1 MLPAMADHPDSAPVS
16 VSVKAP
22 VNVNGAC
29 ATPDPGADT
38 LGQTRAVEVVSV
50 AGARAGVQMDRVA
63 VESPVEIRVRPA
75 GSGPDGE
82 RSVSITM
89 RTPGAGGDPREDAEL
104 AAGFLFTEGL
114 IRDRAHIAAIH
125 HPRPSVVVVELAAG
139 VTIELRSMER
149 NFYATSACG
158 VCGKGS
164 LEAIRTIPAVAI
176 REGGPPVP
184 AALVCT
190 LPDRLRAAQSAFDE
204 TGGIH
209 AAGLFAADGTL
220 LAAREDVGRHNA
232 VDKLI
237 GARLLAGALPA
248 HGQLLVVSGRASF
261 ELVQKARMAAV
272 PIFAAVGA
280 PSSLAVELATE
291 CGMTLLGFV
300 REGRCNLYAAP
311 GRIAL
316 AANPVPE
323 EGKGWQPEATA
334 ATPRRRLRTIVE
346 T

>member
-1 MLPAMADHPDSAPVS
+1 MLPAMAEHPDSAPVS
-16 VSVKAP
+16 VP
-22 VNVNGAC
+22 INVNSAC
-29 ATPDPGADT
+29 AAPAPGTEA
-38 LGQTRAVEVVSV
+38 LGQTRTVEVVSV
-50 AGARAGVQMDRVA
+50 AGPRAGARADRVA

-114 IRDRAHIAAIH
+114 VRDRAHIAAIH

-139 VTIELRSMER
+139 VTLELRSMER

-164 LEAIRTIPAVAI
+164 LEAIRTIPAVPL
-176 REGGPPVP
+176 REGGRPVP
-184 AALVCT
+184 ASLVCE
-190 LPDRLRAAQSAFDE
+190 LPDRLRAAQTAFDE

-220 LAAREDVGRHNA
+220 IAAREDVGRHNA

-280 PSSLAVELATE
+280 PSSLAVELAIE

-316 AANPVPE
+316 PANPVQE
-323 EGKGWQPEATA
+323 EDTGWQPEATA